1 MKNII
6 DFIKSEMAARGMSYE
21 QLAVYAGMSRQ
32 NLWDKMNKRVQ
43 PNFGNVRKILS
54 GLDYEISI
62 EKSCSEPDAAAWEEF
77 IDIAEQEQV
86 SYSCIEKLVS
96 AIGYGLKIKTHK
108 NEENVK
114 KGIDN

>member
-54 GLDYEISI
+54 GLDY
-62 EKSCSEPDAAAWEEF
+62 
-77 IDIAEQEQV
+77 
-86 SYSCIEKLVS
+86 
-96 AIGYGLKIKTHK
+96 
-108 NEENVK
+108 
-114 KGIDN
+114 